1 MQCVKQLNQYL
12 TLKKITIRRIKM
24 SLNNVKLF
32 YERLLADPAFNA
44 QIQNVASK
52 EECSKLVKAEG
63 YHFTEQEFED
73 YTSQVLEIGSAEP
86 GIQSLNERELEAV
99 IGGIGRAFPP
109 REILPMY
116 GVVPPRIES
125 M

>member
-1 MQCVKQLNQYL
+1 
-12 TLKKITIRRIKM
+12 M

-73 YTSQVLEIGSAEP
+73 YTSQVLEVGSAEP

-99 IGGIGRAFPP
+99 MGGIEHAFPP
-109 REILPMY
+109 RNIFPMY
-116 GVVPPRIES
+116 GVVPPRLES